1 MKYQLDGYKYDS
13 DRTPIIGDVYET
25 GTGDNYGYRALHLT
39 RTGKFFIHCK
49 GHCPEFDSVS
59 RRGGKPEKLIP
70 ITYAEARDWA
80 ERHFSSENF
89 DKYFSEDYADGDP
102 NKIVRIRIEISERKY
117 QLAKKEA
124 ARREMFFLDYV
135 DSLFPDVEE

>member
-1 MKYQLDGYKYDS
+1 MQYQYKGYKYDS
-13 DRTPIIGDVYET
+13 DKTPMIGDAYIT
-25 GTGDNYGYRALHLT
+25 GTGDSYGYRALHLT

-59 RRGGKPEKLIP
+59 RRGKKPEKLIP
-70 ITYAEARDWA
+70 VTYAEAKGWA
-80 ERHFSSENF
+80 SQHFTAKNF
-89 DKYFSEDYADGDP
+89 GKYFSEDYADGDP

-117 QLAKKEA
+117 NLAKKEA